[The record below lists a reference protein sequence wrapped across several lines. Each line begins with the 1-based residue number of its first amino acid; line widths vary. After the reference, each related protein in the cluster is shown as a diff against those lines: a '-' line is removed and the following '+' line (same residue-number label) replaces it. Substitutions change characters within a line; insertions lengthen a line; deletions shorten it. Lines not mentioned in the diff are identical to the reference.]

1 MCGIVGYVGHGDTK
15 EIILHGLKTLEYR
28 GYDSS
33 GMALMSDGEIL
44 VEKKA
49 GRIENL
55 EESMKE
61 KNFSS
66 EIGIGHTRWATHGVP
81 SDRNSHPHYSMD
93 KSVAVVHNGIIENYQ
108 VLRKELEEKGYI
120 FSSDTDTEVISQ
132 LIQDMYNGNILDT
145 VSKVVKKL
153 EGSYAVGVLHNHT
166 RWATHGVPSD
176 RNSHPHYSMDKSV
189 AVVHNGIIEN
199 YQVLRK
205 ELEEKGYI
213 FSSDTD
219 TEVISQLIQDMYNG
233 NILDTVSKVV
243 KKLEGS
249 YAVGVLHKNHPD
261 ELICAREHS
270 PLVIGIGEKENFIAS
285 DISALLKYTKDV
297 YYLEDGD
304 IAVLKARSIEIFDR
318 DEKPVTREK
327 KYIEW
332 NLEQA
337 TKCGYPHFMLKEI
350 FEQPQ
355 AVKETFEK
363 RVHNGRVDFSDVLNY
378 EDIKNINK
386 IYIVACGTAYH
397 AGLQGQFAETF
408 EKRVHNGRVDFS
420 DVLNYED
427 IKNINKIYI
436 VACGT
441 AYHAGLQ
448 GQFALQKIAKLDSI
462 ADIASEFR
470 YNDPFIDEKTMVIFV
485 SQSGE
490 TSDTLAA
497 LKEAKSKGALTIAVT
512 NVVGSTISR
521 EAHKT
526 IYTMAGPEIAVASTK
541 AYTTQVTIFYL
552 FALYMAELRKVIS
565 KEKYEEYLSE
575 IKNMPEKIQD
585 ILDNCEEI
593 KTAAEYFKDR
603 TNGFFIGRGLDY
615 KVAVEAS
622 LKIKEV
628 SYVHTEA
635 FASGELKHGTI
646 ALIEEGT
653 PVVVIATQKNLI
665 DKSVSNIK
673 EVKARGAYIIT
684 VGSDDEENLK
694 NVSDNF
700 IGIPECND
708 MFSGFLSIVP
718 LQLLAY
724 YTSDAKGI
732 DVDKPR
738 KEYQNAMIC
747 FQDFYQ

>member
-15 EIILHGLKTLEYR
+15 EIILQGLRTLEYR

-33 GMALMSDGEIL
+33 GMALMSDGEII
-44 VEKKA
+44 VEKKE
-49 GRIENL
+49 GRIQNL
-55 EESMKE
+55 ADSLKG
-61 KNFSS
+61 KVFSS

-108 VLRKELEEKGYI
+108 VLKKELEEKGYV
-120 FSSDTDTEVISQ
+120 FSSETDTEVISQ
-132 LIQDMYNGNILDT
+132 LIKDMYNGDILDT
-145 VSKVVKKL
+145 VIKVQKRL
-153 EGSYAVGVLHNHT
+153 EGSYA
-166 RWATHGVPSD
+166 
-176 RNSHPHYSMDKSV
+176 
-189 AVVHNGIIEN
+189 I
-199 YQVLRK
+199 
-205 ELEEKGYI
+205 
-213 FSSDTD
+213 
-219 TEVISQLIQDMYNG
+219 
-233 NILDTVSKVV
+233 
-243 KKLEGS
+243 
-249 YAVGVLHKNHPD
+249 GVLHKNHPD
-261 ELICAREHS
+261 ELVCAREHS

-285 DISALLKYTKDV
+285 DVSALLKYTKDV

-304 IAVLKARSIEIFDR
+304 TAVLKSGEIKIFDKN
-318 DEKPVTREK
+318 ENLVQREK

-355 AVKETFEK
+355 AVKETFNK
-363 RVHNGRVDFSDVLNY
+363 RVHNGKADFSDVLNY
-378 EDIKNINK
+378 KDIEKINK
-386 IYIVACGTAYH
+386 IYI
-397 AGLQGQFAETF
+397 
-408 EKRVHNGRVDFS
+408 
-420 DVLNYED
+420 
-427 IKNINKIYI
+427 I
-436 VACGT
+436 ACGT

-448 GQFALQKIAKLDSI
+448 GQFALQKIAKLDSA

-470 YNDPFIDEKTMVIFV
+470 YSDPFIDDKTMVIFV

-497 LKEAKSKGALTIAVT
+497 LKEAKSKGALTIAIT

-521 EAHKT
+521 EADKV

-541 AYTTQVTIFYL
+541 AYTTQVAIFYL
-552 FALYMAELRKVIS
+552 LALYIAELRGVIS
-565 KEKYEEYLSE
+565 EEKYKEYISE
-575 IKNMPEKIQD
+575 IKNMPEKIQK
-585 ILDNCEEI
+585 ILDDCEKI
-593 KTAAEYFKDR
+593 KLAAEYFKNR
-603 TNGFFIGRGLDY
+603 INGFYIGRGLDY
-615 KVAVEAS
+615 KVAVEGS

-628 SYVHTEA
+628 SYIHTEA

-653 PVVVIATQKNLI
+653 PVIVIATQRNLI

-684 VGSDDEENLK
+684 VGFKNEENLK
-694 NVSDNF
+694 NVSDIF

-708 MFSGFLSIVP
+708 LFAGFLSIIP

-738 KEYQNAMIC
+738 NLAKSVTVE
-747 FQDFYQ
+747 

>member
-55 EESMKE
+55 EESMKG

-153 EGSYAVGVLHNHT
+153 EGSYA
-166 RWATHGVPSD
+166 
-176 RNSHPHYSMDKSV
+176 
-189 AVVHNGIIEN
+189 I
-199 YQVLRK
+199 
-205 ELEEKGYI
+205 
-213 FSSDTD
+213 
-219 TEVISQLIQDMYNG
+219 
-233 NILDTVSKVV
+233 
-243 KKLEGS
+243 
-249 YAVGVLHKNHPD
+249 GVLHKNHPD

-270 PLVIGIGEKENFIAS
+270 PLVVGIGEKENFIAS

-304 IAVLKARSIEIFDR
+304 IAVLKAGSIEIFDR

-355 AVKETFEK
+355 AVK
-363 RVHNGRVDFSDVLNY
+363 
-378 EDIKNINK
+378 
-386 IYIVACGTAYH
+386 
-397 AGLQGQFAETF
+397 ETF

-684 VGSDDEENLK
+684 IGFDDEENLK

-738 KEYQNAMIC
+738 NLAKSVTVE
-747 FQDFYQ
+747 

>member
-55 EESMKE
+55 EESMKG

-153 EGSYAVGVLHNHT
+153 EGSYA
-166 RWATHGVPSD
+166 
-176 RNSHPHYSMDKSV
+176 
-189 AVVHNGIIEN
+189 I
-199 YQVLRK
+199 
-205 ELEEKGYI
+205 
-213 FSSDTD
+213 
-219 TEVISQLIQDMYNG
+219 
-233 NILDTVSKVV
+233 
-243 KKLEGS
+243 
-249 YAVGVLHKNHPD
+249 GVLHKNHPD

-304 IAVLKARSIEIFDR
+304 IAVLKAGNVEIFDR

-397 AGLQGQFAETF
+397 AGLQGQFA
-408 EKRVHNGRVDFS
+408 
-420 DVLNYED
+420 
-427 IKNINKIYI
+427 
-436 VACGT
+436 
-441 AYHAGLQ
+441 
-448 GQFALQKIAKLDSI
+448 LQKIAKLDSI

-470 YNDPFIDEKTMVIFV
+470 YNDPFIDEKTMVVFV

-684 VGSDDEENLK
+684 IGFDDEENLK

-738 KEYQNAMIC
+738 NLAKSVTVE
-747 FQDFYQ
+747 

>member
-33 GMALMSDGEIL
+33 GIALMSDGEIL

-66 EIGIGHTRWATHGVP
+66 EIGIG
-81 SDRNSHPHYSMD
+81 
-93 KSVAVVHNGIIENYQ
+93 
-108 VLRKELEEKGYI
+108 
-120 FSSDTDTEVISQ
+120 
-132 LIQDMYNGNILDT
+132 
-145 VSKVVKKL
+145 
-153 EGSYAVGVLHNHT
+153 HT

-304 IAVLKARSIEIFDR
+304 IAVLKAGSIEIFDR

-355 AVKETFEK
+355 AAK
-363 RVHNGRVDFSDVLNY
+363 
-378 EDIKNINK
+378 
-386 IYIVACGTAYH
+386 
-397 AGLQGQFAETF
+397 ETF

-684 VGSDDEENLK
+684 VGFDDEENLK

-738 KEYQNAMIC
+738 NLAKSVTVE
-747 FQDFYQ
+747 

>member
-55 EESMKE
+55 EESMKG

-66 EIGIGHTRWATHGVP
+66 EIGIG
-81 SDRNSHPHYSMD
+81 
-93 KSVAVVHNGIIENYQ
+93 
-108 VLRKELEEKGYI
+108 
-120 FSSDTDTEVISQ
+120 
-132 LIQDMYNGNILDT
+132 
-145 VSKVVKKL
+145 
-153 EGSYAVGVLHNHT
+153 HT

-270 PLVIGIGEKENFIAS
+270 PLVVGIGEKENFIAS

-304 IAVLKARSIEIFDR
+304 IAVLKAGSIEIFDR

-397 AGLQGQFAETF
+397 AGLQGQFA
-408 EKRVHNGRVDFS
+408 
-420 DVLNYED
+420 
-427 IKNINKIYI
+427 
-436 VACGT
+436 
-441 AYHAGLQ
+441 
-448 GQFALQKIAKLDSI
+448 LQKIAKLDSI

-470 YNDPFIDEKTMVIFV
+470 YNDPFIDEKTIVIFV

-684 VGSDDEENLK
+684 VGFDDEENLK

-738 KEYQNAMIC
+738 NLAKSVTVE
-747 FQDFYQ
+747 

>member
-33 GMALMSDGEIL
+33 GIALMSDGEIL

-55 EESMKE
+55 EESMKG

-66 EIGIGHTRWATHGVP
+66 EIGIG
-81 SDRNSHPHYSMD
+81 
-93 KSVAVVHNGIIENYQ
+93 
-108 VLRKELEEKGYI
+108 
-120 FSSDTDTEVISQ
+120 
-132 LIQDMYNGNILDT
+132 
-145 VSKVVKKL
+145 
-153 EGSYAVGVLHNHT
+153 HT

-304 IAVLKARSIEIFDR
+304 IAVLKAGSIEIFDR

-355 AVKETFEK
+355 AVK
-363 RVHNGRVDFSDVLNY
+363 
-378 EDIKNINK
+378 
-386 IYIVACGTAYH
+386 
-397 AGLQGQFAETF
+397 ETF

-575 IKNMPEKIQD
+575 IKNMPEKIQN

-684 VGSDDEENLK
+684 VGFDDEENLK

-738 KEYQNAMIC
+738 NLAKSVTVE
-747 FQDFYQ
+747 

>member
-153 EGSYAVGVLHNHT
+153 EGSYAVGVLH
-166 RWATHGVPSD
+166 
-176 RNSHPHYSMDKSV
+176 
-189 AVVHNGIIEN
+189 
-199 YQVLRK
+199 
-205 ELEEKGYI
+205 
-213 FSSDTD
+213 
-219 TEVISQLIQDMYNG
+219 
-233 NILDTVSKVV
+233 
-243 KKLEGS
+243 
-249 YAVGVLHKNHPD
+249 KNHPD

-304 IAVLKARSIEIFDR
+304 IAVLKAGSIEIFDR
-318 DEKPVTREK
+318 DEKPVIREK

-397 AGLQGQFAETF
+397 AGLQGQFA
-408 EKRVHNGRVDFS
+408 
-420 DVLNYED
+420 
-427 IKNINKIYI
+427 
-436 VACGT
+436 
-441 AYHAGLQ
+441 
-448 GQFALQKIAKLDSI
+448 LQKIAKLDSI

-470 YNDPFIDEKTMVIFV
+470 YNDPFIDEKTIVIFV

-585 ILDNCEEI
+585 ILDNREEI

-653 PVVVIATQKNLI
+653 PVVVIAAQKNLI

-684 VGSDDEENLK
+684 VGFDDEESLK

-738 KEYQNAMIC
+738 NLAKSVTVE
-747 FQDFYQ
+747 

>member
-55 EESMKE
+55 EESMKG
-61 KNFSS
+61 KNFFS

-145 VSKVVKKL
+145 VSKVVKRL
-153 EGSYAVGVLHNHT
+153 EGSYA
-166 RWATHGVPSD
+166 
-176 RNSHPHYSMDKSV
+176 
-189 AVVHNGIIEN
+189 I
-199 YQVLRK
+199 
-205 ELEEKGYI
+205 
-213 FSSDTD
+213 
-219 TEVISQLIQDMYNG
+219 
-233 NILDTVSKVV
+233 
-243 KKLEGS
+243 
-249 YAVGVLHKNHPD
+249 GVLHKNHPD

-270 PLVIGIGEKENFIAS
+270 PLVVGIGEKENFIAS

-304 IAVLKARSIEIFDR
+304 IAVLKAGSIEIFDR

-355 AVKETFEK
+355 AVK
-363 RVHNGRVDFSDVLNY
+363 
-378 EDIKNINK
+378 
-386 IYIVACGTAYH
+386 
-397 AGLQGQFAETF
+397 ETF

-575 IKNMPEKIQD
+575 IKNMPEKIQN

-684 VGSDDEENLK
+684 VGFDDEENLK

-738 KEYQNAMIC
+738 NLAKSVTVE
-747 FQDFYQ
+747 

>member
-55 EESMKE
+55 EESMKG

-153 EGSYAVGVLHNHT
+153 EGSYA
-166 RWATHGVPSD
+166 
-176 RNSHPHYSMDKSV
+176 
-189 AVVHNGIIEN
+189 I
-199 YQVLRK
+199 
-205 ELEEKGYI
+205 
-213 FSSDTD
+213 
-219 TEVISQLIQDMYNG
+219 
-233 NILDTVSKVV
+233 
-243 KKLEGS
+243 
-249 YAVGVLHKNHPD
+249 GVLHKNHPD

-270 PLVIGIGEKENFIAS
+270 PLVVGIGEKENFIAS

-304 IAVLKARSIEIFDR
+304 IAVLKAGSIEIFDR

-397 AGLQGQFAETF
+397 AGLQGQFA
-408 EKRVHNGRVDFS
+408 
-420 DVLNYED
+420 
-427 IKNINKIYI
+427 
-436 VACGT
+436 
-441 AYHAGLQ
+441 
-448 GQFALQKIAKLDSI
+448 LQKIAKLDSI

-470 YNDPFIDEKTMVIFV
+470 YNDPFIDEKTMVVFV

-684 VGSDDEENLK
+684 IGFDDEENLK

-738 KEYQNAMIC
+738 NLAKSVTVE
-747 FQDFYQ
+747 

>member
-33 GMALMSDGEIL
+33 GIALMSDGEIL

-55 EESMKE
+55 EESMKG

-66 EIGIGHTRWATHGVP
+66 EIGIG
-81 SDRNSHPHYSMD
+81 
-93 KSVAVVHNGIIENYQ
+93 
-108 VLRKELEEKGYI
+108 
-120 FSSDTDTEVISQ
+120 
-132 LIQDMYNGNILDT
+132 
-145 VSKVVKKL
+145 
-153 EGSYAVGVLHNHT
+153 HT

-304 IAVLKARSIEIFDR
+304 IAVLKAGSIEIFDR

-397 AGLQGQFAETF
+397 AGLQGQFA
-408 EKRVHNGRVDFS
+408 
-420 DVLNYED
+420 
-427 IKNINKIYI
+427 
-436 VACGT
+436 
-441 AYHAGLQ
+441 
-448 GQFALQKIAKLDSI
+448 LQKIAKLDSI

-470 YNDPFIDEKTMVIFV
+470 YNDPFIDEKTIVIFV

-575 IKNMPEKIQD
+575 IKNMPEKIQN

-684 VGSDDEENLK
+684 VGFDDEENLK

-738 KEYQNAMIC
+738 NLAKSVTVE
-747 FQDFYQ
+747 

>member
-33 GMALMSDGEIL
+33 GIALMSNGEIL

-66 EIGIGHTRWATHGVP
+66 EIGIG
-81 SDRNSHPHYSMD
+81 
-93 KSVAVVHNGIIENYQ
+93 
-108 VLRKELEEKGYI
+108 
-120 FSSDTDTEVISQ
+120 
-132 LIQDMYNGNILDT
+132 
-145 VSKVVKKL
+145 
-153 EGSYAVGVLHNHT
+153 HT

-304 IAVLKARSIEIFDR
+304 IAVLKAGSIEIFDR

-397 AGLQGQFAETF
+397 AGLQGQFA
-408 EKRVHNGRVDFS
+408 
-420 DVLNYED
+420 
-427 IKNINKIYI
+427 
-436 VACGT
+436 
-441 AYHAGLQ
+441 
-448 GQFALQKIAKLDSI
+448 LQKIAKLDSI

-470 YNDPFIDEKTMVIFV
+470 YNDPFIDEKTIVIFV

-585 ILDNCEEI
+585 ILDNREEI

-684 VGSDDEENLK
+684 VGFDDEENLK

-738 KEYQNAMIC
+738 NLAKSVTVE
-747 FQDFYQ
+747 

>member
-33 GMALMSDGEIL
+33 GMALMSEGEIV

-55 EESMKE
+55 EESMAGR
-61 KNFSS
+61 NFSS

-108 VLRKELEEKGYI
+108 SLKKELEEKGYV
-120 FSSDTDTEVISQ
+120 FASDTDTEVISQ

-145 VSKVVKKL
+145 VAKAVKKL
-153 EGSYAVGVLHNHT
+153 EGSYA
-166 RWATHGVPSD
+166 
-176 RNSHPHYSMDKSV
+176 
-189 AVVHNGIIEN
+189 I
-199 YQVLRK
+199 
-205 ELEEKGYI
+205 
-213 FSSDTD
+213 
-219 TEVISQLIQDMYNG
+219 
-233 NILDTVSKVV
+233 
-243 KKLEGS
+243 
-249 YAVGVLHKNHPD
+249 GVLHKNHPD

-304 IAVLKARSIEIFDR
+304 TAVLKAGSIEIFDR

-350 FEQPQ
+350 YEQPQ

-363 RVHNGRVDFSDVLNY
+363 RVHNGKVDFSDVL
-378 EDIKNINK
+378 
-386 IYIVACGTAYH
+386 
-397 AGLQGQFAETF
+397 
-408 EKRVHNGRVDFS
+408 S
-420 DVLNYED
+420 YED

-448 GQFALQKIAKLDSI
+448 GQFALQKIAKLDS
-462 ADIASEFR
+462 ATDIASEFR
-470 YNDPFIDEKTMVIFV
+470 YSDPFIDEKTMVIFV

-497 LKEAKSKGALTIAVT
+497 LKEAKAKGALTIAVT

-541 AYTTQVTIFYL
+541 AYTTQAAIFYL
-552 FALYMAELRKVIS
+552 LALYLGELRNVIS
-565 KEKYEEYLSE
+565 KEEYEKYLSE
-575 IKNMPEKIQD
+575 IKNMPEKIQN
-585 ILDNCEEI
+585 ILDNCEKI

-603 TNGFFIGRGLDY
+603 TNGFYIGRGLDY
-615 KVAVEAS
+615 KIAVEGS
-622 LKIKEV
+622 LKMKEV

-684 VGSDDEENLK
+684 VGFEDEENLK

-700 IGIPECND
+700 IGIPECDD
-708 MFSGFLSIVP
+708 MFSGFLSIIP
-718 LQLLAY
+718 LQILAY

-738 KEYQNAMIC
+738 NLAKSVTVE
-747 FQDFYQ
+747 

>member
-55 EESMKE
+55 EESMKG

-66 EIGIGHTRWATHGVP
+66 EIGIG
-81 SDRNSHPHYSMD
+81 
-93 KSVAVVHNGIIENYQ
+93 
-108 VLRKELEEKGYI
+108 
-120 FSSDTDTEVISQ
+120 
-132 LIQDMYNGNILDT
+132 
-145 VSKVVKKL
+145 
-153 EGSYAVGVLHNHT
+153 HT

-304 IAVLKARSIEIFDR
+304 IAVLKAGSIEIFDR

-397 AGLQGQFAETF
+397 AGLQGQFA
-408 EKRVHNGRVDFS
+408 
-420 DVLNYED
+420 
-427 IKNINKIYI
+427 
-436 VACGT
+436 
-441 AYHAGLQ
+441 
-448 GQFALQKIAKLDSI
+448 LQKIAKLDSI

-470 YNDPFIDEKTMVIFV
+470 YNDPFIDEKTIVIFV

-585 ILDNCEEI
+585 ILDNREEI

-684 VGSDDEENLK
+684 VGFDDEENLK

-738 KEYQNAMIC
+738 NLAKSVTVE
-747 FQDFYQ
+747 

>member
-33 GMALMSDGEIL
+33 GIALMSDGEIL

-55 EESMKE
+55 EESMKG

-66 EIGIGHTRWATHGVP
+66 EIGIG
-81 SDRNSHPHYSMD
+81 
-93 KSVAVVHNGIIENYQ
+93 
-108 VLRKELEEKGYI
+108 
-120 FSSDTDTEVISQ
+120 
-132 LIQDMYNGNILDT
+132 
-145 VSKVVKKL
+145 
-153 EGSYAVGVLHNHT
+153 HT

-270 PLVIGIGEKENFIAS
+270 PLVVGIGEKENFIAS

-304 IAVLKARSIEIFDR
+304 IAVLKAGSIEIFDR
-318 DEKPVTREK
+318 EEKPVTREK

-355 AVKETFEK
+355 AVK
-363 RVHNGRVDFSDVLNY
+363 
-378 EDIKNINK
+378 
-386 IYIVACGTAYH
+386 
-397 AGLQGQFAETF
+397 ETF

-684 VGSDDEENLK
+684 VGFDDEENLK

-738 KEYQNAMIC
+738 NLAKSVTVE
-747 FQDFYQ
+747 

>member
-33 GMALMSDGEIL
+33 GIALMSDGEIL

-66 EIGIGHTRWATHGVP
+66 EIGIG
-81 SDRNSHPHYSMD
+81 
-93 KSVAVVHNGIIENYQ
+93 
-108 VLRKELEEKGYI
+108 
-120 FSSDTDTEVISQ
+120 
-132 LIQDMYNGNILDT
+132 
-145 VSKVVKKL
+145 
-153 EGSYAVGVLHNHT
+153 HT

-304 IAVLKARSIEIFDR
+304 IAVLKAGSIEIFDR

-397 AGLQGQFAETF
+397 AGLQGQFA
-408 EKRVHNGRVDFS
+408 
-420 DVLNYED
+420 
-427 IKNINKIYI
+427 
-436 VACGT
+436 
-441 AYHAGLQ
+441 
-448 GQFALQKIAKLDSI
+448 LQKIAKLDSI

-470 YNDPFIDEKTMVIFV
+470 YNDPFIDEKTIVIFV

-684 VGSDDEENLK
+684 VGFDDEENLK

-738 KEYQNAMIC
+738 NLAKSVTVE
-747 FQDFYQ
+747 

>member
-33 GMALMSDGEIL
+33 GIALMSDGEIL

-55 EESMKE
+55 EESMKG

-108 VLRKELEEKGYI
+108 VLRKELEEKGYV

-145 VSKVVKKL
+145 VSKVVKRL
-153 EGSYAVGVLHNHT
+153 EGSYA
-166 RWATHGVPSD
+166 
-176 RNSHPHYSMDKSV
+176 
-189 AVVHNGIIEN
+189 I
-199 YQVLRK
+199 
-205 ELEEKGYI
+205 
-213 FSSDTD
+213 
-219 TEVISQLIQDMYNG
+219 
-233 NILDTVSKVV
+233 
-243 KKLEGS
+243 
-249 YAVGVLHKNHPD
+249 GVLHKNHPD

-270 PLVIGIGEKENFIAS
+270 PLVVGIGEKENFIAS

-304 IAVLKARSIEIFDR
+304 IAVLKAGSIEIFDR

-363 RVHNGRVDFSDVLNY
+363 RVHNGKVDFSDVLNY

-386 IYIVACGTAYH
+386 IYI
-397 AGLQGQFAETF
+397 
-408 EKRVHNGRVDFS
+408 
-420 DVLNYED
+420 
-427 IKNINKIYI
+427 I
-436 VACGT
+436 ACGT

-448 GQFALQKIAKLDSI
+448 GQFALQKIAKLDS
-462 ADIASEFR
+462 ATDIASEFR
-470 YNDPFIDEKTMVIFV
+470 YSDPFVDEKTMVIFV

-497 LKEAKSKGALTIAVT
+497 LKEAKAKGALTIAVT

-552 FALYMAELRKVIS
+552 LALYMAELRKVIS

-575 IKNMPEKIQD
+575 IKNMPEKIQN
-585 ILDNCEEI
+585 ILDNCEKI

-615 KVAVEAS
+615 KVAVEGS

-684 VGSDDEENLK
+684 VGFEDEENLK

-700 IGIPECND
+700 IGIPECDD

-738 KEYQNAMIC
+738 NLAKSVTVE
-747 FQDFYQ
+747 